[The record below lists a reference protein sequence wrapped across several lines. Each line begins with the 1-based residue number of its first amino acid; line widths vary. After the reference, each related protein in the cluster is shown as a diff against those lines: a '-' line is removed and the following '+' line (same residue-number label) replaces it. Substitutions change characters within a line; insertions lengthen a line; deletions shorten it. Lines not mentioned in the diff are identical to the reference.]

1 MMTFEAILAFP
12 GELRRYRS
20 LGGLRRLQYWRDL
33 GAEHEQRQ
41 EEQELEDPD
50 IVFPTSSTLF
60 CFKVKVRAIRPPLS
74 LSEMFFFVILQCSS
88 LS

>member
-33 GAEHEQRQ
+33 GAEREKRQ

-50 IVFPTSSTLF
+50 IIFPTS
-60 CFKVKVRAIRPPLS
+60 
-74 LSEMFFFVILQCSS
+74 
-88 LS
+88 